1 MSSAKKIK
9 KTGFIYYIS
18 KGTDNPKIFAKLT
31 ADGRESL
38 HLEYYF
44 GHKEVVDEETGK
56 VAVNVARNRLN
67 SISGKHLARLRSANR
82 TATPSNSLK
91 KSVLR
96 KPKSCSRWKKAI
108 V

>member
-44 GHKEVVDEETGK
+44 GHKEVVDEETGQVVVK
-56 VAVNVARNRLN
+56 KDRR
-67 SISGKHLARLRSANR
+67 KE
-82 TATPSNSLK
+82 SLK
-91 KSVLR
+91 LYLWQAPRTPQERQQNRDTLELAQKIRLE
-96 KPKSCSRWKKAI
+96 KAQELL
-108 V
+108 